1 MKSLILFVLI
11 FLISCESTED
21 SNTTVDFYKCLL
33 LDSDT
38 VYNDLNTLFESI
50 KSLDPV
56 KFATTFTSIYPA
68 IMIEVNR
75 CKKELNIVDDN
86 KAELRKTSED
96 SNAALDFIF
105 KVIEILNTY
114 VVPFLKTLGIDF
126 KGLCNQYLPDSFVC
140 MLLN

>member
-21 SNTTVDFYKCLL
+21 SNTTVNFYKCLL

-68 IMIEVNR
+68 IIMEVNR

-86 KAELRKTSED
+86 KATLRKTSED
-96 SNAALDFIF
+96 SNAAIDFIF
-105 KVIEILNTY
+105 KVIEIINTY
-114 VVPFLKTLGIDF
+114 VVPFLKQLGIDF
-126 KGLCNQYLPDSFVC
+126 KGLCNQFLPDSFVC

>member
-1 MKSLILFVLI
+1 MKSIILFALI

-21 SNTTVDFYKCLL
+21 SNTIVDFYKCLL

-68 IMIEVNR
+68 IMMEVNR

-86 KAELRKTSED
+86 KATLRKTSED
-96 SNAALDFIF
+96 SNAAIDFIF
-105 KVIEILNTY
+105 KVIEIINTY
-114 VVPFLKTLGIDF
+114 VVPFLKQLGIDF
-126 KGLCNQYLPDSFVC
+126 KGLCNQFLPDSFVC

>member
-68 IMIEVNR
+68 IIMEVNR

-86 KAELRKTSED
+86 KATLRKTSED
-96 SNAALDFIF
+96 SNAAIDFIF
-105 KVIEILNTY
+105 KVIEIINTY
-114 VVPFLKTLGIDF
+114 VVPFLKQLGIDF
-126 KGLCNQYLPDSFVC
+126 KGLCNQFLPDSFVC

>member
-1 MKSLILFVLI
+1 MKSIILFALI

-21 SNTTVDFYKCLL
+21 SNKIVDFYKCLL

-68 IMIEVNR
+68 IMMEVNR

-86 KAELRKTSED
+86 KATLRKTSED
-96 SNAALDFIF
+96 SNAAIDFIF
-105 KVIEILNTY
+105 KVIEIINTY
-114 VVPFLKTLGIDF
+114 VVPFLKQLGIDF
-126 KGLCNQYLPDSFVC
+126 KGLCNQFLPDSFVC

>member
-1 MKSLILFVLI
+1 MKSIILFALI

-21 SNTTVDFYKCLL
+21 SNTTVNFYKCLL

-68 IMIEVNR
+68 IIMEVNR

-86 KAELRKTSED
+86 KATLRKTSED
-96 SNAALDFIF
+96 SNAAIDFIF
-105 KVIEILNTY
+105 KVIEIINTY
-114 VVPFLKTLGIDF
+114 VVPFLKQLGIDF
-126 KGLCNQYLPDSFVC
+126 KGLCNQFLPDSFVC